1 MKNNL
6 TITGSRIGV
15 AALAALAALTIPA
28 GPASAA
34 PVSNA
39 SATQAVSVATLTP
52 AECDSLRQTKAG
64 LEVMIETL
72 QERLATAPS
81 GQKGGIIARIQIL
94 NVRLAVVDAKLAG
107 CPA

>member
-1 MKNNL
+1 MKYDL
-6 TITGSRIGV
+6 TITGTRIGV

-39 SATQAVSVATLTP
+39 SSTQAVSVATLTP

-64 LEVMIETL
+64 LEAMIETL
-72 QERLATAPS
+72 QERLATAPPP
-81 GQKGGIIARIQIL
+81 QKGGLIARIKIL
-94 NVRLAVVDAKLAG
+94 NGKLDEVDAKLAG